1 VRYLFPKN
9 IVIETSLPFRREFN
23 YAVFECEKGIVL
35 AHAYIPAREDFGA
48 ALTDY
53 NLADK
58 GFLAM
63 VELNPQILGIGIAT
77 ILTRACGFLMCH
89 IG

>member
-1 VRYLFPKN
+1 MPTF
-9 IVIETSLPFRREFN
+9 LPGRS
-23 YAVFECEKGIVL
+23 
-35 AHAYIPAREDFGA
+35 FGA
-48 ALTDY
+48 TSTDY

-77 ILTRACGFLMCH
+77 ILTRDLWLSYVPYWLIKFVPSTNICPF
-89 IG
+89 